1 MSKEVFVALIDSG
14 CDFETFEKI
23 AIEIEENEI
32 KIESM
37 IKNMKKAGFEV
48 LHEEKYEKETKK

>member
-32 KIESM
+32 KIV
-37 IKNMKKAGFEV
+37 NQKK
-48 LHEEKYEKETKK
+48 